1 MLHPPLQR
9 YGLQRD
15 HELGHWMFAERVG
28 TGSRYKIICMHAC
41 KQAMQAV
48 LGLAEC
54 RRTLMPGGAGLEAF
68 LDIPEENILQANSN
82 ALAVRASIYC
92 PATAL

>member
-1 MLHPPLQR
+1 MGGDWQR
-9 YGLQRD
+9 VQTIR
-15 HELGHWMFAERVG
+15 
-28 TGSRYKIICMHAC
+28 MHAC

-48 LGLAEC
+48 LGVTEC

-82 ALAVRASIYC
+82 ALAVRALIYC
-92 PATAL
+92 SATAL